1 MCLLTCLAADEI
13 KIRRPPIY
21 KRTAREINADLEACG
36 NSLAASSVP
45 PLAFGNE
52 TPKAFVFSRS
62 LDAVDSTPF
71 ASIGRSE
78 PRLRASLKR
87 PSDRKLWSSI
97 DCPFGDDKVPTT
109 RVQVLCL
116 LSASLSNIP
125 PAPSLHQKISVSSF
139 CTRITHWRAIL
150 SDPLMI
156 KTLPRTAVLGRRHAR
171 PGPLIS
177 LSHAPSKIRLW
188 SISSP
193 AHLLPRS
200 RRSMG
205 MEGDQ

>member
-1 MCLLTCLAADEI
+1 MPGMPGTASVTASSQRADPYLFRPRGSLSRSWFELQCLPGVLSALIMPRARERDGILCLLTCLAADEI

-52 TPKAFVFSRS
+52 PPKAFVFSRS

-109 RVQVLCL
+109 RVQVLSSLCL
-116 LSASLSNIP
+116 
-125 PAPSLHQKISVSSF
+125 
-139 CTRITHWRAIL
+139 
-150 SDPLMI
+150 PL
-156 KTLPRTAVLGRRHAR
+156 
-171 PGPLIS
+171 
-177 LSHAPSKIRLW
+177 
-188 SISSP
+188 
-193 AHLLPRS
+193 
-200 RRSMG
+200 
-205 MEGDQ
+205 